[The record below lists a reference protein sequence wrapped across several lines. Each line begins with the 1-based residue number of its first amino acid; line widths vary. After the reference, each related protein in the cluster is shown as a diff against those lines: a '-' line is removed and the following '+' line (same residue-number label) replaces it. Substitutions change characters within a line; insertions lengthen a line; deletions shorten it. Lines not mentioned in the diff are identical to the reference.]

1 MVSFHTS
8 IDMNPLSQL
17 SPLPPMPVKP
27 LPLNVEQI
35 TGGATNTS
43 VSFSSIQETKGF
55 STTVKAESQEHSN
68 ASLSLKK
75 ASSPSDSASSTLYL
89 IERRFVMKDTQITKS
104 AAVESYKNNQAL
116 GIEKDLAEKI
126 LEESI

>member
-1 MVSFHTS
+1 
-8 IDMNPLSQL
+8 MNPLSQL

-68 ASLSLKK
+68 ESL
-75 ASSPSDSASSTLYL
+75 L
-89 IERRFVMKDTQITKS
+89 IGH
-104 AAVESYKNNQAL
+104 L
-116 GIEKDLAEKI
+116 LLAMR
-126 LEESI
+126 